1 MRLFCVALL
10 LGATAATGAS
20 ASSFV
25 AIGAPA
31 SKGSFVY
38 LGAPASI
45 PEPVAAD
52 APSVDP
58 PLPPLKYPMQAPPAL
73 ATAPAP
79 MQVSPSI
86 VAMGEPAVED
96 FQVAA
101 IAEKKPAAHRPDFAP
116 MVIRGGI
123 SGEMFARESSPSA
136 MPAPSS
142 PHEEPQQASAEPP
155 KSSKPEP
162 QRMPEPPP
170 PEPAR
175 APPPPPP
182 SNIGPLRGVE

>member
-45 PEPVAAD
+45 PEPVAAV

-58 PLPPLKYPMQAPPAL
+58 QLPPLKYPMQAPPAL

-79 MQVSPSI
+79 MQISPSI

-142 PHEEPQQASAEPP
+142 PHEEPQQASAEP
-155 KSSKPEP
+155 SKPQP

-182 SNIGPLRGVE
+182 PSSLGAVRGVE